1 MKYIKINENGIH
13 IVFGI
18 TDKNQIKLLH
28 FSKAEF
34 DENDICKFGKEC
46 KAEDL
51 VRKEQFI
58 DEAFQLVQ
66 VNLAG
71 YNRPY
76 EKHGNKHICT
86 APGYLLTYAGM
97 EDSWN
102 EIGRKIT
109 IYQEDKEETHVRV
122 ETRMQ
127 FYKGTSIVR
136 MVNKVINE
144 GDSTQCLEY
153 LSSFCYTGIE
163 KEGKSNSDAKMRV
176 RIPYNGWQKEMSIKE
191 YKFGDVGLAQ
201 TQPGVYQRTSQ
212 VLEVSNTGNWST
224 KKYLP
229 LGYVENTEAHT
240 SLFWQIEHNGSWHYE
255 ISDQNTHFYV
265 CVSGPTEVQ
274 SHWFKN
280 LAPGE
285 SFESVPVAVGVADDS
300 FEKAMGELTKYRR
313 MIRRPN
319 KDDENLPVIFNDYMN
334 CLFGDPTT
342 EKELPLIDAAAE
354 CGCEYYVIDAGWYA
368 PGEWWDSVGEWQ
380 ESRERFPNGIKEVTD
395 YIRQKGMIPGVWL
408 ELEVMGINCEKAK
421 NAPDDWFFIRHGKR
435 VYDRSRYQLDFR
447 NPEVIEHVNEVI
459 DRVVKDYGVGYIK
472 MDYNIEP
479 GIGTELGA
487 ESVGQG
493 LLEHEKAYLNWLD
506 DVFARYPD
514 LVIENCSSG
523 GLRIDYALLS
533 RYSIQSTSDQE
544 DYRNYATIA
553 ANAVAGVTPEQAAVW
568 SYPMRQGDKEK
579 AILKFI
585 EEQVIE
591 NGYPPSVREIGKA
604 IGLSSTATVH
614 AYLAKLEKQGYIK
627 KEDKKGRTLKVIKG
641 TDGQQIIKENKNFY
655 TQRELVDVPVI
666 GKITAGQ
673 PILAVENV
681 TDTFPIPIDFVG
693 NSESFMLTVRGE
705 SMIEA
710 GILDGDYI
718 LVKKQD
724 NASNGEIVVA
734 LIEDEA
740 TVKTFYKE
748 NGHIRLQ
755 PENHTMDPIIV
766 PDCKILGKV
775 AGVFRKM

>member
-229 LGYVENTEAHT
+229 MGYLENSEADT
-240 SLFWQIEHNGSWHYE
+240 SLFWQIEHNGSWHAE
-255 ISDQNTHFYV
+255 ISDVNNHFYV
-265 CVSGPTEVQ
+265 ALSGPTEVQ
-274 SHWFKN
+274 SHWFKQ
-280 LAPGE
+280 LKPGE
-285 SFESVPVAVGVADDS
+285 SFTSVPVAVGVSEGCFDT
-300 FEKAMGELTKYRR
+300 AMGELTKYRR

-319 KDDENLPVIFNDYMN
+319 KDNENLPVIFNDYMN

-342 EKELPLIDAAAE
+342 EKELPLIDAAAAM
-354 CGCEYYVIDAGWYA
+354 GCEYYVIDAGWYA

-380 ESRERFPNGIKEVTD
+380 QCYERFPNGIEEVTD
-395 YIRQKGMIPGVWL
+395 YIREKGMVPGVWL

-421 NAPDDWFFIRHGKR
+421 SVPDDWFFIRHGKR

-447 NPEVIEHVNEVI
+447 NPAVIDHVNEVI
-459 DRVVKDYGVGYIK
+459 DRVVNQYGVGYIK

-479 GIGTELGA
+479 GIGTELYA
-487 ESVGQG
+487 DSVGQG
-493 LLEHEKAYLNWLD
+493 MLEHERAYLKWLD
-506 DVFARYPD
+506 GVFEKYPE

-523 GLRIDYALLS
+523 GLRTDYAMLA

-553 ANAVAGVTPEQAAVW
+553 ANAGAALTPEQAAIW
-568 SYPMRQGDKEK
+568 SYPLKDGDEEETIYNMVNALLLRIHQSGHLAQLSKERHALVKEGIEYYKSIRQDIKK
-579 AILKFI
+579 ALP
-585 EEQVIE
+585 VWP
-591 NGYPPSVREIGKA
+591 NGFATSLDHFLCAGWKVEGK
-604 IGLSSTATVH
+604 S
-614 AYLAKLEKQGYIK
+614 YLAVWRRYGETSEYDIPLEKFTEGK
-627 KEDKKGRTLKVIKG
+627 PVKEVRLAYPKESLKEHVSYEVSE
-641 TDGQQIIKENKNFY
+641 DQQLHVSFKE
-655 TQRELVDVPVI
+655 PVMARI
-666 GKITAGQ
+666 
-673 PILAVENV
+673 
-681 TDTFPIPIDFVG
+681 F
-693 NSESFMLTVRGE
+693 
-705 SMIEA
+705 
-710 GILDGDYI
+710 
-718 LVKKQD
+718 
-724 NASNGEIVVA
+724 EI
-734 LIEDEA
+734 
-740 TVKTFYKE
+740 
-748 NGHIRLQ
+748 R
-755 PENHTMDPIIV
+755 
-766 PDCKILGKV
+766 
-775 AGVFRKM
+775 

>member
-568 SYPMRQGDKEK
+568 SYPMRQGDKEEVIYNMINAMLLRIHQSGHLAQLPPERLALVK
-579 AILKFI
+579 EGIACYKTIRQDIKYAIPYWPIDITDNEDMWVCGGL
-585 EEQVIE
+585 QLE
-591 NGYPPSVREIGKA
+591 NK
-604 IGLSSTATVH
+604 
-614 AYLAKLEKQGYIK
+614 AYLAVWKRQMEGKNNDRYMKAGINCTDDSLSIPLDSIPFIRDDMQVSCIYPK
-627 KEDKKGRTLKVIKG
+627 KEPVDFEFKG
-641 TDGQQIIKENKNFY
+641 
-655 TQRELVDVPVI
+655 
-666 GKITAGQ
+666 
-673 PILAVENV
+673 NV
-681 TDTFPIPIDFVG
+681 
-693 NSESFMLTVRGE
+693 LTVHFKKPVMARLFE
-705 SMIEA
+705 LRK
-710 GILDGDYI
+710 GI
-718 LVKKQD
+718 V
-724 NASNGEIVVA
+724 
-734 LIEDEA
+734 
-740 TVKTFYKE
+740 
-748 NGHIRLQ
+748 
-755 PENHTMDPIIV
+755 
-766 PDCKILGKV
+766 
-775 AGVFRKM
+775 